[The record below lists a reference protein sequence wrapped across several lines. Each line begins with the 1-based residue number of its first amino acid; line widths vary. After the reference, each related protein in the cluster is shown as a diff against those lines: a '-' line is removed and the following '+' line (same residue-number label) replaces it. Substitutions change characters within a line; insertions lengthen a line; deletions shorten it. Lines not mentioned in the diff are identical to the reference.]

1 MEYIFLVPIHIAAFT
16 VCKYMLSV
24 ATRSHPEVRFALIRS
39 AVRNGVLFAVVVF
52 SVRWKSGVPES
63 PILSS
68 LRLELVFVQIAFI
81 IACLMTL
88 VIAASRTLSKQ
99 P

>member
-1 MEYIFLVPIHIAAFT
+1 MLPIHIAALT
-16 VCKYMLSV
+16 VCKYMLIV

-39 AVRNGVLFAVVVF
+39 TVRNGVLFAVVVF
-52 SVRWKSGVPES
+52 SFRWTYGVPES

-68 LRLELVFVQIAFI
+68 VRLELVFVQIAFI

-88 VIAASRTLSKQ
+88 VIAAARTLSKK